1 VTSTQQPTPPSSAA
15 EAETPRP
22 PRAAIVTLCA
32 GGLSASLTQTMVIP
46 VQARFPELLSTSAA
60 NATWVITITFLAA
73 AVSMPITGRLAD
85 MLGKQRVLVGCA
97 VSLLIGSVLCALG
110 DSLLPVL
117 VGRGLQGVSMGFIPV
132 GIALLREIVPP
143 RYASTSI
150 AAMSATLGVGGAIGL
165 PLAAWIVQEGSW
177 HALFWVSAG
186 VAAAMLTAL
195 LTFVPH
201 VHDASPGRFDLPGAV
216 GLATGLTLV
225 LVALSKGGEWGWGS
239 AATLGSLAV
248 GVVVLLAWGVFEM
261 RVDQPLVAL
270 RSMARL
276 PVLLTNLAAV
286 VVGLGLMAQALVV
299 PRLLQLPDTLDYGLG
314 QSMLQAG
321 LWMAPGG
328 LMMLAMSPVASRIL
342 DGVGPRVALAVGSGV
357 LGTGYVLGFFLAG
370 SPATLLLAT
379 LVMSA
384 GVGIGYAAMPALVMG
399 NVPPTEAGSAVSVN
413 TLLRLVGGSLASAV
427 MASVLTG
434 STRPLGDAAV
444 PTEGAFLACF
454 AIGAVAAF
462 LGMVVALLI
471 PRATPA
477 PTPAPAPVAGQATS
491 SRSPR

>member
-1 VTSTQQPTPPSSAA
+1 MTSTQQPTPPSSAA

-97 VSLLIGSVLCALG
+97 VSLLIGAVLCALG

-314 QSMLQAG
+314 QSMLPCRPRGRLGRPGHRLRPRVLPRRQPG
-321 LWMAPGG
+321 HPAPGDAG
-328 LMMLAMSPVASRIL
+328 DVGGRRDRVRRHA
-342 DGVGPRVALAVGSGV
+342 GPRHGQRAADGGGLGRLGEHAAAPGRRLARLRRDGQRADRLDASARRRRRTDRGGV
-357 LGTGYVLGFFLAG
+357 PG
-370 SPATLLLAT
+370 
-379 LVMSA
+379 
-384 GVGIGYAAMPALVMG
+384 
-399 NVPPTEAGSAVSVN
+399 
-413 TLLRLVGGSLASAV
+413 LLRDRRGRRVPRHG
-427 MASVLTG
+427 
-434 STRPLGDAAV
+434 RRAAH
-444 PTEGAFLACF
+444 PSRNAC
-454 AIGAVAAF
+454 
-462 LGMVVALLI
+462 
-471 PRATPA
+471 
-477 PTPAPAPVAGQATS
+477 S
-491 SRSPR
+491 DSCSRSRRRAGHIFSISALSSAPSSSAIAET